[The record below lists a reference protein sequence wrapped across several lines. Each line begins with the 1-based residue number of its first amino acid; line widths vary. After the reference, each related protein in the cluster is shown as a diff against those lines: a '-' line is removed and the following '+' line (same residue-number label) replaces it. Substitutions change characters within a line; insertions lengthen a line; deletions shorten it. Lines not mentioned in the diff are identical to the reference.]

1 MKIFLSYASE
11 QRELAKEI
19 ALALEAENHTV
30 FFDRSALAPGEA
42 YNAQIRETIEDSQLF
57 VFLISS
63 DSVTAGRYTLTE
75 LEFAE
80 HKWPKP
86 WGNVLSVMALST
98 PKANIPAYLRAG
110 TIIQP
115 SGNIAATVAAEVHR
129 MLGPGWR
136 RLVQGYGTR
145 LLVLLLLIVFA
156 AGAAWWGF
164 ESYRKIRV
172 ERAALVGLF
181 GEAKI
186 QQDSGHYAEAWKLL
200 EQARS
205 LAPENPEVGEN
216 EAKLAMVWLENARV
230 TGGQG
235 SFSAI
240 VDQVLPALSKCSVS
254 SDKRHAANCFA
265 HMGWGDF
272 LKSREGQGG
281 LRPEQFYQRALALDP
296 ENPYAHAMW
305 GFRILESHGSLEDA
319 KRHFERALASGQER
333 PYVRRMQIA
342 ALLYYPVERFENE
355 VIRVVNDM
363 RLNREFLPPD
373 ERHYSVRWSRLWR
386 VYYSR
391 VLNGTEQQ
399 SLLNALSPEDHLA
412 TFQWIF
418 PQDSIPED
426 KRDIYRFFLGSFQEL
441 AGNTAGALATFNS
454 LQKSWGTK
462 YGGGRLVDKTT
473 EAIKRLSK
481 SNHPEQIRN

>member
-42 YNAQIRETIEDSQLF
+42 YNAQIREAIEDSQLF

-136 RLVQGYGTR
+136 RLVQRYGTR

-172 ERAALVGLF
+172 ERAALVVCLVRQRSNRIAGIMWRPGSSWNRPGRWHL
-181 GEAKI
+181 KI
-186 QQDSGHYAEAWKLL
+186 P
-200 EQARS
+200 RS
-205 LAPENPEVGEN
+205 V
-216 EAKLAMVWLENARV
+216 K
-230 TGGQG
+230 T
-235 SFSAI
+235 
-240 VDQVLPALSKCSVS
+240 
-254 SDKRHAANCFA
+254 KRS
-265 HMGWGDF
+265 W
-272 LKSREGQGG
+272 
-281 LRPEQFYQRALALDP
+281 P
-296 ENPYAHAMW
+296 W
-305 GFRILESHGSLEDA
+305 HG
-319 KRHFERALASGQER
+319 
-333 PYVRRMQIA
+333 
-342 ALLYYPVERFENE
+342 
-355 VIRVVNDM
+355 
-363 RLNREFLPPD
+363 
-373 ERHYSVRWSRLWR
+373 
-386 VYYSR
+386 
-391 VLNGTEQQ
+391 
-399 SLLNALSPEDHLA
+399 
-412 TFQWIF
+412 
-418 PQDSIPED
+418 
-426 KRDIYRFFLGSFQEL
+426 
-441 AGNTAGALATFNS
+441 
-454 LQKSWGTK
+454 
-462 YGGGRLVDKTT
+462 
-473 EAIKRLSK
+473 
-481 SNHPEQIRN
+481 

>member
-1 MKIFLSYASE
+1 MHY
-11 QRELAKEI
+11 
-19 ALALEAENHTV
+19 EAENHTV

-42 YNAQIRETIEDSQLF
+42 YNAQIREAIEDSQLF

-63 DSVTAGRYTLTE
+63 HSVTAGRYTLTE

-86 WGNVLSVMALST
+86 WGNVLSVMAMST

-110 TIIQP
+110 TILQP

-136 RLVQGYGTR
+136 RLVQRYGTR
-145 LLVLLLLIVFA
+145 LLVLLLLIIFA

-186 QQDSGHYAEAWKLL
+186 QQDSGHYVEAWKLL

-205 LAPENPEVGEN
+205 LAPENPEVREN
-216 EAKLAMVWLENARV
+216 EAKLAMAWLENARV

-240 VDQVLPALSKCSVS
+240 VDKVLPALSKCSVS
-254 SDKRHAANCFA
+254 PDKRHAANCFA

-319 KRHFERALASGQER
+319 KRTFRACACQWPGTPVRPPHANCCLTVLSG
-333 PYVRRMQIA
+333 
-342 ALLYYPVERFENE
+342 
-355 VIRVVNDM
+355 
-363 RLNREFLPPD
+363 
-373 ERHYSVRWSRLWR
+373 
-386 VYYSR
+386 
-391 VLNGTEQQ
+391 
-399 SLLNALSPEDHLA
+399 
-412 TFQWIF
+412 
-418 PQDSIPED
+418 
-426 KRDIYRFFLGSFQEL
+426 
-441 AGNTAGALATFNS
+441 
-454 LQKSWGTK
+454 
-462 YGGGRLVDKTT
+462 
-473 EAIKRLSK
+473 
-481 SNHPEQIRN
+481 